1 MAYVSGIAGLG
12 NSADALRIL
21 QATTASAI
29 AGFSRA
35 TTLAELDRRYR
46 TWKAS
51 AFSDFAKLTSN
62 DVPRGQAE
70 INRGDRAYDIRK
82 AALTGVRSTASAS
95 QTSAAPDETPYG
107 SWIST
112 IAPEEKPKS
121 SYTSPLAPPPA
132 DYSSAVDKAMA
143 AARASAAAK
152 SKPAEKGV
160 FDAIGDIFS
169 GVADAATSL
178 LPTVLAVTKAQQ
190 ERKQQEQLARLQ
202 AAGLLPQQQ
211 QAPAGMSTATKVA
224 LGAGGALLLGFII
237 YKVATR

>member
-1 MAYVSGIAGLG
+1 MAYISGIAGLG
-12 NSADALRIL
+12 NSADALRML
-21 QATTASAI
+21 QATTSSAI

-35 TTLAELDRRYR
+35 TTLAELDRRYE
-46 TWKAS
+46 TWQTS
-51 AFSDFAKLTSN
+51 AFSDLAKLSRS
-62 DVPRGQAE
+62 DVPKGDAE
-70 INRGDRAYDIRK
+70 IARGDRAYDIRK
-82 AALTGVRSTASAS
+82 AALTGVRSTPTTR
-95 QTSAAPDETPYG
+95 QTAAAQDEVPFG
-107 SWIST
+107 SWVST
-112 IAPEEKPKS
+112 IAPETEPKS

-143 AARASAAAK
+143 AARASA

-160 FDAIGDIFS
+160 FDAIGDVLG
-169 GVADAATSL
+169 GVADAAKSL
-178 LPTVLAVTKAQQ
+178 LPTALAVTKAQQ

-211 QAPAGMSTATKVA
+211 TPTGMSTTTKVA